1 MNASP
6 DFQQLQQS
14 RLLLQARLSE
24 TRRSYDGL
32 RSQLAQHQS
41 RLTWQPDVKA
51 VLDALQKRE
60 HERTVG
66 AYEQLLTALMQDVLP
81 GSRELVMDLH
91 THAGV
96 PALDLFIRK
105 SNGPLEDA
113 LHGTGGSVTNILS
126 AGLRAIALVRS
137 GKRRFMVMDEADCW
151 IKPLWAPR
159 FAEVIQQ
166 MAQELNVQILMIS
179 HHSETIFPTIR
190 HKLLLEKG
198 ADGLHAQWSPSSDIP
213 VWEDEQE
220 GIRSITLEDFQSH
233 KFTHLSLSPG
243 VTFLSGDN
251 DIGKS
256 AAVRALRSIFLG
268 EGSNTVI
275 RHGQKSARVTLD
287 FGPHHVLQW
296 ERHSKG
302 KVIETYRHYQAALG
316 ADNFIQATDGAKSV
330 PDWLEPTFG
339 IGLIDGLDV
348 QLCHQKEPIFLLNKP
363 STVRAKA
370 LAIGDDAGHV
380 QAMLSI
386 DKRETLDA
394 RSAIKTGEK
403 TLERMSRAI
412 LALSPIQNSQE
423 NWDQLHRFDLEA
435 QERQAQ
441 LVQARQLLHRWLAGE
456 AKRQA
461 LGELANSQAPDL
473 PLLKTQS
480 DWKPLAKR
488 WQVSGQK
495 AQALL
500 ALQETSFTATPPTLQ
515 APAMVELGQR
525 WERAGTTQAI
535 LAEPLARPALS
546 IPQPVLQ
553 PAAVQLEARWRKN
566 VARHQAL
573 EPLGVPFPPLPS
585 SGDEV
590 LALHDLG
597 ERWQSSQQQL
607 HHCTHSLE
615 EVANQEA
622 KVRQDKAL
630 CPTCGQFWQPA

>member
-213 VWEDEQE
+213 VWEDGQE

-256 AAVRALRSIFLG
+256 AVVRALRSIFLG

-403 TLERMSRAI
+403 ALERMSRAI
-412 LALSPIQNSQE
+412 LALSPIQNSQD

-441 LVQARQLLHRWLAGE
+441 LVQARHLLHRWLAGE

-461 LGELANSQAPDL
+461 LGPLANSQAPDP

-495 AQALL
+495 AQALQ
-500 ALQETSFTATPPTLQ
+500 ALQETSFTAIPPTLQ
-515 APAMVELGQR
+515 SPALVELGHR
-525 WERAGTTQAI
+525 WERAGITQAI

-573 EPLGVPFPPLPS
+573 EPLGAPLPPLPS

-590 LALHDLG
+590 LALHDLR

-607 HHCTHSLE
+607 RHCTHSLE

-630 CPTCGQFWQPA
+630 CPTCGQFWRPA

>member
-1 MNASP
+1 MNAPP
-6 DFQQLQQS
+6 DFQHLQQS
-14 RLLLQARLSE
+14 RLLLQARLAE
-24 TRRSYDGL
+24 TRRSYDAL
-32 RSQLAQHQS
+32 RSQLAEHQS

-91 THAGV
+91 THAGA

-213 VWEDEQE
+213 AWEDDQE

-256 AAVRALRSIFLG
+256 AVVRALRSIFLG

-287 FGPHHVLQW
+287 FGPQHLLQW

-403 TLERMSRAI
+403 TLERMSRTI
-412 LALSPIQNSQE
+412 LALSPVQNSQN
-423 NWDQLHRFDLEA
+423 NWDQLHQFDLEA
-435 QERQAQ
+435 QERRSQ
-441 LVQARQLLHRWLAGE
+441 LAEARQLLERWHAAE
-456 AKRQA
+456 EKRQA
-461 LGELANSQAPDL
+461 LGALAVYQAPDL
-473 PLLKTQS
+473 PLLKTQA
-480 DWKPLAKR
+480 DWKPLARR
-488 WQVSGQK
+488 WQSGMQK
-495 AQALL
+495 AQALRT
-500 ALQETSFTATPPTLQ
+500 LQEASFTVTPPSLH
-515 APAMVELGQR
+515 APALVELGQR
-525 WERAGTTQAI
+525 WERAGATLSI
-535 LAEPLARPALS
+535 LNETIARPGLD
-546 IPQPVLQ
+546 IPQPVLPQ
-553 PAAVQLEARWRKN
+553 AAVQLEERWRKN
-566 VARHQAL
+566 VARLQAL
-573 EPLGVPFPPLPS
+573 EPLATPLPALPS
-585 SGDEV
+585 SGQDMFV
-590 LALHDLG
+590 LHDLG
-597 ERWQSSQQQL
+597 KRWQSSQQQL
-607 HHCTHSLE
+607 HKCAHSLE
-615 EVANQEA
+615 EVANQE
-622 KVRQDKAL
+622 KEVRQDKAL
-630 CPTCGQFWQPA
+630 CPTCGQLWQPT